1 METPKTLTERV
12 EKGSKTMTFEEYTR
26 MMYYG
31 NPQDAEREA
40 ALRREYETARRV
52 MELAGDGMDAETFCS
67 HFAAIGGNPLFQALF
82 IRADRLD
89 IDARGKRLR
98 MKKAAHDLIDLA
110 DDVRDSEDPD
120 SEDMADEAERIAS
133 TLLSRRECITWKLDH
148 GYGLSE
154 LDNIYINNNLL

>member
-1 METPKTLTERV
+1 
-12 EKGSKTMTFEEYTR
+12 
-26 MMYYG
+26 
-31 NPQDAEREA
+31 
-40 ALRREYETARRV
+40 
-52 MELAGDGMDAETFCS
+52 MELAGDGMDAEMFCS

-98 MKKAAHDLIDLA
+98 MKKAAHDMIDLA
-110 DDVRDSEDPD
+110 DDIRDSEDPD

>member
-40 ALRREYETARRV
+40 VLRREYETARRV
-52 MELAGDGMDAETFCS
+52 MELAGDGMDAEMFCS

-98 MKKAAHDLIDLA
+98 MKKAAH
-110 DDVRDSEDPD
+110 SEDPD